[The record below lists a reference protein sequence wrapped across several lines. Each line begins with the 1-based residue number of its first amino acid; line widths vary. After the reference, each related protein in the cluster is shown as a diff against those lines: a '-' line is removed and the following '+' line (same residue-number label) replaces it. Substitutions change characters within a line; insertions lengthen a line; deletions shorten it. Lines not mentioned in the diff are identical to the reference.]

1 MADELEE
8 FLRQAAARRQQ
19 RQKSAGG
26 RPVSGGQ
33 ATGQTAAGQAAGGRA
48 SAPDR
53 FAGSSKEGVGN
64 KRAAATRSGLER
76 APEQPSRVEQR
87 RLEPSLVNRHVETA
101 IDQADEQI
109 DAYVDKTMASDLRP
123 MGKGSMTSSKG
134 NLHASASAPQ
144 SQPQVQAQVSSK
156 DLIRQLRN
164 PETLRMAIIAHEILR
179 RPYEEK

>member
-19 RQKSAGG
+19 RQKGAGSK
-26 RPVSGGQ
+26 PASGGQ
-33 ATGQTAAGQAAGGRA
+33 AAKPAAAGR
-48 SAPDR
+48 APDR

-64 KRAAATRSGLER
+64 TGAGVARGGVQSTRDDSV
-76 APEQPSRVEQR
+76 RVEQR
-87 RLEPSLVNRHVETA
+87 RLEPSLANRHVETG

-123 MGKGSMTSSKG
+123 MGQGSMTSSKG
-134 NLHASASAPQ
+134 NLHASASAPR

-164 PETLRMAIIAHEILR
+164 PDTLRMAIIAHEILR
-179 RPYEEK
+179 RPYE

>member
-19 RQKSAGG
+19 RQKSAGSK
-26 RPVSGGQ
+26 PVSGGQ
-33 ATGQTAAGQAAGGRA
+33 TTGSGAAGQAAGGR
-48 SAPDR
+48 APDR

-64 KRAAATRSGLER
+64 KGAASTRSGSER
-76 APEQPSRVEQR
+76 ASEQPGRVEQR
-87 RLEPSLVNRHVETA
+87 RLEPSLVNRHVQTQ

-123 MGKGSMTSSKG
+123 MGKDSMTSSKG
-134 NLHASASAPQ
+134 NLHATASAPQ

>member
-26 RPVSGGQ
+26 KSVSGGQ
-33 ATGQTAAGQAAGGRA
+33 ASGAGAAGQVTGR
-48 SAPDR
+48 SVPDR

-64 KRAAATRSGLER
+64 KGAGAARSGLER
-76 APEQPSRVEQR
+76 ASEQPGRVEQR
-87 RLEPSLVNRHVETA
+87 RLEPSLVDRHVETQ

>member
-19 RQKSAGG
+19 RQKGAGNK
-26 RPVSGGQ
+26 PASGGP
-33 ATGQTAAGQAAGGRA
+33 AARPTAAG
-48 SAPDR
+48 SSPDR

-64 KRAAATRSGLER
+64 TGAGVVRGGVQGGRDESL
-76 APEQPSRVEQR
+76 RVEPR
-87 RLEPSLVNRHVETA
+87 RLEPSLESRHVETV

-156 DLIRQLRN
+156 DLIKQLRN
-164 PETLRMAIIAHEILR
+164 PDTLRMAIIAHEILR
-179 RPYEEK
+179 RPYE